1 VASVTPSGPGVVLVT
16 GGRRGIG
23 RAVAKRFLAD
33 GWSVALN
40 DIDESG
46 LQETVASLA
55 SGGIAVSAHPA
66 DVGERTQVEEMVG
79 DVLSRHGRL
88 DAVVI
93 NAGVIRFAPFIEYP
107 TRDFEDTMRV
117 NLLGAFLCAQVAAR
131 HWIEVAAPGALVLI
145 SSASAHQARPGH
157 GAYGASKAGVEMLAK
172 VAAMELAPHRIRVN
186 CVSPGGPIMTELV
199 APLARSPDFEERI
212 RSVVPLGRTGAPSEV
227 AEVVRFLA
235 GEQASFVTGAVVA
248 VDGGV
253 TLGRP

>member
-1 VASVTPSGPGVVLVT
+1 MTPSGPGVVLVT

-23 RAVAKRFLAD
+23 RAVAERFLAD

-55 SGGIAVSAHPA
+55 SGGIAVSPHPA
-66 DVGERTQVEEMVG
+66 DVGDRAQVEEMFG
-79 DVLSRHGRL
+79 EVLSCHGRL
-88 DAVVI
+88 DAVVV
-93 NAGVIRFAPFIEYP
+93 NAGLIRFAPFTDYS
-107 TRDFEDTMRV
+107 TQDFEDTIRV
-117 NLLGAFLCAQVAAR
+117 NLLRAFHCAQVAAR
-131 HWIEVAAPGALVLI
+131 HWIGVGARGALVLI

-157 GAYGASKAGVEMLAK
+157 GAYGSSKAGVEMLAK
-172 VAAMELAPHRIRVN
+172 VAAMELAPHRIQVN

-199 APLARSPDFEERI
+199 APPARSPEFEERI
-212 RSVVPLGRTGAPSEV
+212 RSVVPMGRTGAPSEV

-235 GEQASFVTGAVVA
+235 GEKASFMTGAVVA

-253 TLGRP
+253 TLGRL

>member
-1 VASVTPSGPGVVLVT
+1 VVLVT

-23 RAVAKRFLAD
+23 RAVAERFLAD

-55 SGGIAVSAHPA
+55 SGGVAVSAHPA
-66 DVGERTQVEEMVG
+66 DVGDRAEVEEMFG
-79 DVLSRHGRL
+79 GVLSRHGRL
-88 DAVVI
+88 DAVVV
-93 NAGVIRFAPFIEYP
+93 NAGVIRFAPFTDYP
-107 TRDFEDTMRV
+107 TQDFEDTMRV

-131 HWIEVAAPGALVLI
+131 HWIEVGAPGALVLV

-157 GAYGASKAGVEMLAK
+157 GAYGSSKAGVEMLAK
-172 VAAMELAPHRIRVN
+172 VVAMELAPHRIRVN
-186 CVSPGGPIMTELV
+186 CVAPGGPIMTELV
-199 APLARSPDFEERI
+199 APLASSPDFEERI
-212 RSVVPLGRTGAPSEV
+212 RSAVPMGRTGAPSEV
-227 AEVVRFLA
+227 ADVVRFLA

>member
-1 VASVTPSGPGVVLVT
+1 MVAATQSDHGVVLVT

-23 RAVAKRFLAD
+23 RAVAERFLAD

-40 DIDESG
+40 DIDEPG
-46 LQETVASLA
+46 LQEAVASLA
-55 SGGIAVSAHPA
+55 TSGIAVSSHLA
-66 DVGERTQVEEMVG
+66 DVGDRAQVEEMFG
-79 DVLSRHGRL
+79 GVLDRHGRL
-88 DAVVI
+88 DAVVV
-93 NAGVIRFAPFIEYP
+93 NAGVIRFAPFTDYP
-107 TRDFEDTMRV
+107 TEDFEDTMRV
-117 NLLGAFLCAQVAAR
+117 NLLGAFLCSQVAAR
-131 HWIEVAAPGALVLI
+131 HWIDVGAPGALVLI

-157 GAYGASKAGVEMLAK
+157 GAYGSSKAGVEMLAK

-199 APLARSPDFEERI
+199 ASLAHSPDLEERI
-212 RSVVPLGRTGAPSEV
+212 RSVVPMGRTGTPGEV

>member
-1 VASVTPSGPGVVLVT
+1 MAAATPSDPGAVLVT

-23 RAVAKRFLAD
+23 RAVAERFLAD

-40 DIDESG
+40 DIDEPG

-55 SGGIAVSAHPA
+55 LGGIAVTAHPA
-66 DVGERTQVEEMVG
+66 DVGDRAQVEEMFRG
-79 DVLSRHGRL
+79 ALDRHGRL
-88 DAVVI
+88 DAVVV
-93 NAGVIRFAPFIEYP
+93 NAGVIRFAPFVDYP
-107 TRDFEDTMRV
+107 TQDFEDTIRV
-117 NLLGAFLCAQVAAR
+117 NLLGALHCSQVAAR
-131 HWIEVAAPGALVLI
+131 HWIEVGAPGALVMI
-145 SSASAHQARPGH
+145 TSASAHQARPGH
-157 GAYGASKAGVEMLAK
+157 AAYGSSKAGVEMLAK

-199 APLARSPDFEERI
+199 APLAESPDFAERI
-212 RSVVPLGRTGAPSEV
+212 RSVVPLGRPGSPQEV

-235 GEQASFVTGAVVA
+235 GGQASFMTGAVVA